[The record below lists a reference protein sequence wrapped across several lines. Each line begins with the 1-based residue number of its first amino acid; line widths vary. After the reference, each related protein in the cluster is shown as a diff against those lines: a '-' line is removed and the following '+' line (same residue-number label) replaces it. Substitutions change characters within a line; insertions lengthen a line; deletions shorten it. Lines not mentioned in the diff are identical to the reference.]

1 MDLSLACGLQLSVR
15 FISSGKHQSA
25 SMSDRAHYWRY
36 QLTMARSL
44 KFESTHPALLVIWA
58 LVRGQNTHTH
68 TGLNTA
74 SVDTRNVFLPY
85 FCWCVRTAK
94 VKHLSLF
101 SLKLYICRTSL
112 NSVITHTALLLQSM
126 AMKSVI
132 DMADNHCV
140 YVWCGIDVL
149 HQFSAILFY
158 WHSSNNSCLKVLYG
172 KVNSI

>member
-1 MDLSLACGLQLSVR
+1 MWPSAVSEIHQQWKTSVSLNVWQSSLLTLSADDGKEPQVWVNASSTACYLGP
-15 FISSGKHQSA
+15 SA
-25 SMSDRAHYWRY
+25 RA
-36 QLTMARSL
+36 
-44 KFESTHPALLVIWA
+44 E
-58 LVRGQNTHTH
+58 HTH

-149 HQFSAILFY
+149 HQFSAIFFY